1 LLGDHEARLLEQP
14 WRQIDETPA
23 HDAMDG
29 RDRAVLRGLPQ
40 RLALGL
46 DLLAIDE
53 RNLENDAPKANSP
66 A

>member
-1 LLGDHEARLLEQP
+1 
-14 WRQIDETPA
+14 
-23 HDAMDG
+23 MDG
-29 RDRAVLRGLPQ
+29 RARAVLRGLSQ

-53 RNLENDAPKANSP
+53 INLEIDDPAPETKSA

>member
-1 LLGDHEARLLEQP
+1 
-14 WRQIDETPA
+14 
-23 HDAMDG
+23 MDG
-29 RDRAVLRGLPQ
+29 RDHAVLRGLPQ